1 MITGQQ
7 AREAI
12 LRGVTSLYD
21 AVSVTLGPKGKNVIL
36 HNEED
41 IPYMTKDG
49 VSVARHV
56 FSKNVYENAGIHLVR
71 EAALKTAELAGD
83 GTTTSTILAYNLVN
97 RGMALLEKHSQ
108 VDIREGMQ
116 KAKDQA
122 LELLKQHVQPVEI
135 DKEQLKIIATTSA
148 NNDESLGEIVAEAFM
163 HARREGVVLF
173 KESPSAHTYIESSS
187 GTAFNRGM
195 VDNSFIN
202 RPNKMDAHYRNPVV
216 ILVDDRLDKFA
227 TIQPILQKLV
237 HIATPSVVI
246 VAHDFSAEV
255 LRTLTLNHCR
265 GTIEILPV
273 KAEGI
278 GSNKSEFIKD
288 IAALVGATQET
299 EGSGIYTGGKCQ
311 EITCNATT
319 TVIMVDSANNPAF
332 EARLDRVRAMIASE
346 NDPQLKKYYEE
357 RLATLQGTLVTIY
370 VGGYTPVERKER
382 YDRVE
387 DAVCATKAA
396 LEEGIVVGGGYSY
409 WCLSKDLTY
418 PKGINEGQKAG
429 FKLVSDALLSP
440 IDTLCKN
447 ASIDYHAIKGYLP
460 LHIIDFNTGKPV
472 AVKEAKI
479 IDPAKVVR
487 TAIEHSVSVA
497 MMVLSTECIIEN
509 PE

>member
-7 AREAI
+7 ARQAI
-12 LRGVTSLYD
+12 LRGVELLHN

-36 HNEED
+36 HNEDD

-71 EAALKTAELAGD
+71 EAALKTAESAGD

-97 RGMALLEKHSQ
+97 EGMGLLENYSQ

-116 KAKDQA
+116 KAKEQA
-122 LELLKQHVQPVEI
+122 LELLKQHIQTVTI

-148 NNDESLGEIVAEAFM
+148 NNDETIGDLVAEAFM
-163 HARREGVVLF
+163 HAKKEGVVLF
-173 KESPSAHTYIESSS
+173 KESPSTHTYIESNS
-187 GTAFNRGM
+187 GTSFNRGL

-202 RPNKMDAHYRNPVV
+202 RPNKMDSHYRNPVV

-227 TIQPILQKLV
+227 TIQPVLQKLV

-265 GTIEILPV
+265 GTIEILPI

-288 IAALVGATQET
+288 IAALVGAAQEV

-311 EITCNATT
+311 EVTCNATT
-319 TVIMVDSANNPAF
+319 TVIMVDSTDNSAF
-332 EARLDRVRAMIASE
+332 EARLDRIRAMINTE
-346 NDPQLKKYYEE
+346 TDPHLKKYYEE

-387 DAVCATKAA
+387 DAVCATRAA
-396 LEEGIVVGGGYSY
+396 LEEGVVVGGGHSY
-409 WCLSKDLTY
+409 WCISKDLAY

-429 FKLVSDALLSP
+429 FKLVSNALLSP
-440 IDTLCKN
+440 LYTLCRN
-447 ASIDYHAIKGYLP
+447 AGIDYHDIKRFFP
-460 LHIIDFNTGKPV
+460 MQIIDFTTGNAISV
-472 AVKEAKI
+472 ETAKI

-487 TAIEHSVSVA
+487 EAIENSISVA
-497 MMVLSTECIIEN
+497 TMILSTECIIEN

>member
-7 AREAI
+7 ARQAV
-12 LRGVTSLYD
+12 LRGIELLHN

-36 HNEED
+36 HNED
-41 IPYMTKDG
+41 GIPYMTKDG

-56 FSKNVYENAGIHLVR
+56 FSKNVYEDAGIHLVR

-97 RGMALLEKHSQ
+97 GGMELLDKYSQ
-108 VDIREGMQ
+108 VDIREGML
-116 KAKDQA
+116 KAKEQA
-122 LELLKQHVQPVEI
+122 VELLKQHIQPVEI

-148 NNDESLGEIVAEAFM
+148 NNDEVLGDIVAEAFM

-173 KESPSAHTYIESSS
+173 KESPSTHTYIESSS
-187 GTAFNRGM
+187 GTSFHRGLA
-195 VDNSFIN
+195 DNSFIN
-202 RPNKMDAHYRNPVV
+202 RPNKMDAHYRTPVV
-216 ILVDDRLDKFA
+216 VLVDDRLDKFA

-246 VAHDFSAEV
+246 IAHDFSAEV
-255 LRTLTLNHCR
+255 LRTLALNHCR
-265 GTIEILPV
+265 GTIEILPI

-278 GSNKSEFIKD
+278 GSNKSEFIQD
-288 IAALVGATQET
+288 IAALVGATQEI
-299 EGSGIYTGGKCQ
+299 EGSNIYTGGKCQ
-311 EITCNATT
+311 EITSTATS
-319 TVIMVDSANNPAF
+319 TVIAVEPNDNPSF
-332 EARLDRVRAMIASE
+332 DARLDRIRAMISSE
-346 NDPQLKKYYEE
+346 TDIHLKKYYEE

-396 LEEGIVVGGGYSY
+396 LEEGIVVGGGHAY
-409 WCLSKDLTY
+409 WCISKDLDY

-429 FKLVSDALLSP
+429 FTLVSDALLSP
-440 IDTLCKN
+440 LYTLCRN
-447 ASIDYHAIKGYLP
+447 AGIDYHNIKRFFP
-460 LHIIDFNTGKPV
+460 SQIIDFTTGNSVSVNT
-472 AVKEAKI
+472 AKI

-487 TAIEHSVSVA
+487 EAIENSISVA
-497 MMVLSTECIIEN
+497 TMILSTECIIEN